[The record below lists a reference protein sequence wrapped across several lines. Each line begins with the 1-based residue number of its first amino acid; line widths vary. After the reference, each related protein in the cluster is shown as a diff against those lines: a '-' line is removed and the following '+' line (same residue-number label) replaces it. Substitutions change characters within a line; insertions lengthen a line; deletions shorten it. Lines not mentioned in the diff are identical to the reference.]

1 MRIITTKTTTRFL
14 LALLVWV
21 PASLWVSTQAVAA
34 SSGKAVL
41 VTGASSGIGKRTTE
55 LLASKGYF
63 VYAGARKQKDL
74 DALNAM
80 KNVEAV
86 RLDVTFQDDIDQAVL
101 QVKKGGRGLYGVVN
115 NAGVVVLGPLV
126 ELEEENLS
134 FQFDVNVYGPYR
146 ITKAFFPLLKESHG
160 RVVNISSISGV
171 LSAPFLGAYSMSKHA
186 VEAYTDALAQEL
198 KKFDIKVAAIEP
210 GNYAS
215 KIGLNAKERARETG
229 QSVEGSLYEKE
240 LAAIFDG
247 VGQRGDMAD
256 PVAVSKAVEHAL
268 FSAVPKARY
277 MVVPNQ
283 AEAAWTIGK
292 AMQEL
297 VELNQDQ
304 PFSYDRD
311 ALVKMLDEALGR
323 L

>member
-1 MRIITTKTTTRFL
+1 MKNINRRVTLFVSSIIFMAAFSL
-14 LALLVWV
+14 GV
-21 PASLWVSTQAVAA
+21 PACSAA
-34 SSGKAVL
+34 GKAVL
-41 VTGASSGIGKRTTE
+41 ITGASSGIGKRTTE

-86 RLDVTFQDDIDQAVL
+86 RLDVTFQDDIDKAVA
-101 QVKKGGRGLYGVVN
+101 QITKAGRGLYGVVN

-126 ELEEENLS
+126 ELEEDNLS
-134 FQFDVNVYGPYR
+134 FQFDVNVFGPYR

-171 LSAPFLGAYSMSKHA
+171 LSAPLLGAYSMSKHA
-186 VEAYTDALAQEL
+186 VEAYTDALAREL
-198 KKFDIKVAAIEP
+198 QKFDVKVVAIEP

-215 KIGLNAKERARETG
+215 KIGLNARERARETG
-229 QSVEGSLYEKE
+229 QTTLGSMYEKE
-240 LAAIFDG
+240 MTAMFDG
-247 VGQRGDMAD
+247 VGERGDMAD
-256 PVAVSKAVEHAL
+256 PVAVSKAIESAL
-268 FSAVPKARY
+268 FSATPKARY

-283 AEAAWTIGK
+283 SEAAWTIGK

-297 VELNQDQ
+297 VELNHDQ
-304 PFSYDRD
+304 TYSYDRD
-311 ALVKMLDEALGR
+311 ALVKMLDEALQG